1 MKRLLILLTLV
12 FGSCIM
18 AKADDSIPAQIWA
31 DLQANTTSHVLDN
44 GTPGFF
50 YDVSSHK
57 LMSGATSELYTY
69 RNLSLDFGVVR
80 SIENHDHTLPVL
92 GTNLHI
98 GSFLAKFNNVDRLMT
113 KLKLK
118 QGLLQ
123 YFVMGGWAGRDFTDH
138 VNRYGFYSG
147 FKAEFK

>member
-1 MKRLLILLTLV
+1 MKKLLILLTFAL
-12 FGSCIM
+12 GYSTI

-50 YDVSSHK
+50 YDFASHK

-69 RNLSLDFGVVR
+69 RHVSLDFGVVR
-80 SIENHDHTLPVL
+80 SIENHDKTLPVL
-92 GTNLHI
+92 GANLHV
-98 GSFLAKFNNVDRLMT
+98 GSYLAKFNSVNRAMT
-113 KLKLK
+113 KLKLN

-123 YFVMGGWAGRDFTDH
+123 YFVAGAWTGRDFTDH